1 MFVFMIGSFIS
12 GPFSLSLEDE
22 ISFHSSSTKSVPEH
36 PVNYESIDSRL
47 MANSPRSP
55 FNRSPFSRSPYN
67 SVELGGPNENTK
79 LLDS

>member
-47 MANSPRSP
+47 MANSS
-55 FNRSPFSRSPYN
+55 RSPFSRSPYN